1 MEFEFN
7 KYGPRKLSVETDLY
21 TFGGGHVVDLIDDTG
36 EPYARVSINC
46 GVPLA
51 DDEFVF
57 KTYSEND
64 GLIEAMLAAGV
75 VETTG
80 RSVDVGLA
88 GPQPIC
94 RLLKPGTQPGNG

>member
-21 TFGGGHVVDLIDDTG
+21 KFGGGQVVDLIDDFG
-36 EPYARVSINC
+36 EPYARVSVNC

-51 DDEFVF
+51 DNEFVF

-64 GLIEAMLAAGV
+64 GLIEAMLAAKII
-75 VETTG
+75 ETTG
-80 RSVDVGLA
+80 RSVEVGLA

-94 RLLKPGTQPGNG
+94 RLLKPVTQTGNE